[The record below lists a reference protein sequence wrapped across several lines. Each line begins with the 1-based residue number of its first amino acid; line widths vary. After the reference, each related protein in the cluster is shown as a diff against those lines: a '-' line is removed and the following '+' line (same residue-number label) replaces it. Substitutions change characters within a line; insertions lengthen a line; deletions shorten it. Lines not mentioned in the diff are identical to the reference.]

1 MFSVLSEGALFISE
15 VEVVY
20 FVFLFEVFFMF
31 LTEVMYFVFLGE
43 VFLCF

>member
-1 MFSVLSEGALFISE
+1 
-15 VEVVY
+15 VVY

-43 VFLCF
+43 VFLCI